1 LLKFKKIVDI
11 FYNIF
16 YDGLNI
22 FYDIFLRIIL
32 KNRSHNNEK
41 SETQEMPFAEKL
53 TKLRKDKGFTQ
64 QELAQRARIGIAQM
78 RRYEKGSSSPTLEVI
93 KNIAKTLSVSADEL
107 IFDEGE
113 GIVASKIQDRELLE
127 QFEQISMLTP
137 QDKEALKTIIESM
150 IMKIKLQQ
158 IIPSQTD
165 AAWSKEMRSVVA
177 EFRKGAK
184 DYTDKEIESIVD
196 EAVDAVRKAG

>member
-1 LLKFKKIVDI
+1 
-11 FYNIF
+11 
-16 YDGLNI
+16 
-22 FYDIFLRIIL
+22 
-32 KNRSHNNEK
+32 
-41 SETQEMPFAEKL
+41 MPFAEKL
-53 TKLRKDKGFTQ
+53 TQLRKDKSFTQ
-64 QELAQRARIGIAQM
+64 QELAKKARIGIAQI
-78 RRYEKGSSSPTLEVI
+78 RRYEKGNSSPTLEVI

-113 GIVASKIQDRELLE
+113 GIVASKIQDKELLE

-137 QDKEALKTIIESM
+137 QDKEALKTVIESM
-150 IMKIKLQQ
+150 IIKSKLQQ
-158 IIPSQTD
+158 ILPSQTD

-184 DYTDKEIESIVD
+184 DYSDKEIESIVD

>member
-1 LLKFKKIVDI
+1 
-11 FYNIF
+11 
-16 YDGLNI
+16 
-22 FYDIFLRIIL
+22 
-32 KNRSHNNEK
+32 
-41 SETQEMPFAEKL
+41 MPFAEKL

-64 QELAQRARIGIAQM
+64 QELAQRARIGIAQI
-78 RRYEKGSSSPTLEVI
+78 RRYEKGNSSPTLEVI

-113 GIVASKIQDRELLE
+113 GIVASKIKDRELLE
-127 QFEQISMLTP
+127 QFEQISMLTS
-137 QDKEALKTIIESM
+137 QDKEALKTVIESM
-150 IMKIKLQQ
+150 IIKSKLQQ

-177 EFRKGAK
+177 EFRKGAEDYSDK
-184 DYTDKEIESIVD
+184 DIESIVD

>member
-1 LLKFKKIVDI
+1 
-11 FYNIF
+11 
-16 YDGLNI
+16 
-22 FYDIFLRIIL
+22 
-32 KNRSHNNEK
+32 
-41 SETQEMPFAEKL
+41 MPFAEKL

-64 QELAQRARIGIAQM
+64 QELAQRARIGIAQI
-78 RRYEKGSSSPTLEVI
+78 RRYEKGNSSPTLEVI

-113 GIVASKIQDRELLE
+113 GIVASKIKDRELLE

-137 QDKEALKTIIESM
+137 QDKEALKTVIESM
-150 IMKIKLQQ
+150 IIKSKLQQ

-177 EFRKGAK
+177 EFRKGAE
-184 DYTDKEIESIVD
+184 DYSDKEIESIVD